1 MAIRDPEAKRQ
12 QLLAAGLSEF
22 AAFGIA
28 GARIDRIAKL
38 AGCSAGLVYSYFGS
52 KDELFEAVFEEIL
65 GRTLAEIPITP
76 HDLPEDAGRLF
87 DSYETHPEM
96 IRMITWYQLERAGK
110 SAPIPAVVAATKAKT
125 EAISG
130 AQHAGTV
137 STRFAAGQVLALVL
151 NLSVMWLTQSP
162 EASADTPADRAYRR
176 TTVVEGV
183 RRLVEP

>member
-22 AAFGIA
+22 AAYGIA

-52 KDELFEAVFEEIL
+52 KDELFEAVFEDIIA
-65 GRTLAEIPITP
+65 RTLAEIPITP
-76 HDLPEDAGRLF
+76 DDLPGYAGRLF
-87 DSYETHPEM
+87 DSYERHPEM
-96 IRMITWYQLERAGK
+96 IRMITWYQLERAGTG
-110 SAPIPAVVAATKAKT
+110 AAIPAVLAATRAKT
-125 EAISG
+125 EAIRG

-137 STRFAAGQVLALVL
+137 STRFDAEQVLAMVL
-151 NLSVMWLTQSP
+151 NMSVMWLTQLP
-162 EASADTPADRAYRR
+162 EAVSTDYRR
-176 TTVVEGV
+176 TTIVEGV